1 MKQEIKIKYFN
12 PELKIGLVS
21 WREAYLISDTLIPMQ
36 IETYRG
42 RIIYREKGSSRR
54 ISYNRV
60 KAGLKKSNQ
69 VFAVDIPYWQG
80 NQSPLASPKKKNPH
94 QT

>member
-21 WREAYLISDTLIPMQ
+21 WREAYFISPSLIPLHV
-36 IETYRG
+36 ETYKG
-42 RIIYREKGSSRR
+42 RIIYRQKGSAKR
-54 ISYNRV
+54 ISYN
-60 KAGLKKSNQ
+60 KLKKQLRKSDQ
-69 VFAVDIPYWQG
+69 VFVMDVPSWLYQL
-80 NQSPLASPKKKNPH
+80 SPHTSPKKNPH